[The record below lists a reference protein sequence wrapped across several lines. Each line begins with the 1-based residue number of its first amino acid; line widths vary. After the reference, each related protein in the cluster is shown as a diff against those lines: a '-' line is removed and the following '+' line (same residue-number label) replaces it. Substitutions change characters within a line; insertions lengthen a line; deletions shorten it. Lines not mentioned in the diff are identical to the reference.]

1 MAGRPRGVPDEV
13 ILRAATEVIG
23 RGGPSGL
30 TLAAVAREVGLAPA
44 TLVQRFGSKAGLL
57 AALARHSAAEA
68 AARPERVRA
77 EHGDLLGALTAL
89 VADWTAPMD
98 TPERFANH
106 LAMLCADLADPELH
120 AHARTAH
127 LAQLGA
133 VEALLAEARLAGEL
147 REGTD
152 LRALAG
158 SVQAVTAGAGLV
170 WAVERDGPL
179 AERLARELRTLVSP
193 YLTTGPRTQE
203 DT

>member
-1 MAGRPRGVPDEV
+1 MAGRPRSVPDEV

-68 AARPERVRA
+68 AALPERVRA
-77 EHGDLLGALTAL
+77 EHDDLLAALTAL
-89 VADWTAPMD
+89 VADWMAPMD

-127 LAQLGA
+127 EAQLAA
-133 VEALLAEARLAGEL
+133 VKSLLTEAQLAGEL
-147 REGTD
+147 RESAD
-152 LRALAG
+152 ARALAG

-170 WAVERDGPL
+170 WAVERYGPL
-179 AERLARELRTLVSP
+179 AERLARELSILITP
-193 YLTTGPRTQE
+193 YLTQE
-203 DT
+203 QT